1 MHKYLFMEINGD
13 DVVSKKVFKTRKAA
27 IEKIE
32 RILSGVNQE
41 VVNIFFR
48 DKRHHQQEFLC
59 SQGLKFLVYR
69 I

>member
-32 RILSGVNQE
+32 KILNGVDQE

-48 DKRHHQQEFLC
+48 DKRHHQQELLC